1 MTNNK
6 DVTIYDIAEK
16 LSLSTSTVSRAL
28 KNHSSISKK
37 TTKKV
42 NDTAKEMGYTPNT
55 LASSLRS
62 NKTKTIGVLISR
74 INRPFMASLISGI
87 EETAQ
92 KAGYNV
98 IITQS
103 HDSYKDELN
112 MAQALYNS
120 RVSGVICSLAM
131 ETTKTEHFQ
140 QFIDKGIPI
149 VFVDRVPKDINTYR
163 VMIDN
168 YSAAFKATKH
178 LIEQGCT
185 RIAHF
190 AGLKFRNIYNERERG
205 YRDALK
211 KYNLDVDESLIVHV
225 KTMSYEEGEKA
236 TNKVL
241 NLKNPPDGIFSS
253 NDTTAV
259 AAIQVAKKRGLKI
272 PEDLAIIGFNN
283 DPISKIIDPGLST
296 ISHPA
301 FEMGKTSSK
310 KILKHLKRSKID
322 SITEIT
328 FLNTEVIVRESSF
341 KEKELLIKK

>member
-6 DVTIYDIAEK
+6 DITIYDIAEK
-16 LSLSTSTVSRAL
+16 LNLSTSTVSRAL
-28 KNHSSISKK
+28 KNHNSISKK
-37 TTKKV
+37 TTKRV
-42 NDTAKEMGYTPNT
+42 NDAAKKMGYTPNT

-62 NKTKTIGVLISR
+62 NKSKTIGVLISR
-74 INRPFMASLISGI
+74 INRPFMSSLISGI

-103 HDSYKDELN
+103 HDSYQDEVN

-120 RVSGVICSLAM
+120 RVSGIICSLAM
-131 ETTKTEHFQ
+131 ETTITDHFQ
-140 QFIDKGIPI
+140 QFIDKGIPL
-149 VFVDRVPKDINTYR
+149 VFVDRVPKDFNTYR

-168 YSAAFKATKH
+168 YSAGFKATKH

-185 RIAHF
+185 RIAHI
-190 AGLKFRNIYNERERG
+190 AGLKFRSIYNERERG

-211 KYNLDVDESLIVHV
+211 QSNLTIDEDLIVHV
-225 KTMSYEEGEKA
+225 NTLSYDEGEKA
-236 TNKVL
+236 TNKL
-241 NLKNPPDGIFSS
+241 LDLKNPPDGIFSS

-272 PEDLAIIGFNN
+272 PHDIAVIGFNN
-283 DPISKIIDPGLST
+283 DPISRIIDPGVST

-310 KILKHLKRSKID
+310 KILKHLKSSKKD
-322 SITEIT
+322 SSKKDNITEIN
-328 FLNTEVIVRESSF
+328 FLNTEVIVRGSS
-341 KEKELLIKK
+341 KRK

>member
-6 DVTIYDIAEK
+6 DITIYDIAEK
-16 LSLSTSTVSRAL
+16 LNLSTSTVSRAL
-28 KNHSSISKK
+28 KNHRSISKK

-42 NDTAKEMGYTPNT
+42 VETAKEMGYTPNT

-62 NKTKTIGVLISR
+62 NKSKTIGVLISR

-103 HDSYKDELN
+103 HDSYQDEVD

-120 RVSGVICSLAM
+120 RVSGIICSLAM
-131 ETTKTEHFQ
+131 ETTNTEHFQ
-140 QFIDKGIPI
+140 QFIDKGIPL
-149 VFVDRVPKDINTYR
+149 VFVDRVPKGFNTYR

-168 YSAAFKATKH
+168 YSAGFKATKH
-178 LIEQGCT
+178 LIEQGCK
-185 RIAHF
+185 RIAHI

-211 KYNLDVDESLIVHV
+211 EYNLPVDEDLIVHV
-225 KTMSYEEGEKA
+225 STMSYDEGEKA
-236 TNKVL
+236 TNKLLDL
-241 NLKNPPDGIFSS
+241 NNPPDGIFAS
-253 NDTTAV
+253 NDTTAI
-259 AAIQVAKKRGLKI
+259 AAIQVAKSRGLKV

-283 DPISKIIDPGLST
+283 DPVSRIIDPGLST

-310 KILKHLKRSKID
+310 KILKHLKKSKKD
-322 SITEIT
+322 DITEIT
-328 FLNTEVIVRESSF
+328 FLNTEVIVRGSS
-341 KEKELLIKK
+341 KRK